1 MKTFVNR
8 PFAALLTVS
17 CVLFAT
23 VCVLGGY
30 IYYDFRADSE
40 RTLAEQNLRDTLL
53 KTNVRSLADAL
64 SEENRVTAYHFAKN
78 AADAA
83 ADTEHPDTVRFFR
96 TLSDA
101 VAGEE
106 RPLSDL
112 AAAVTLYL
120 ETGDVPSDFAV
131 SEEGTDKTDDQ
142 LDSEPASVSYFRALA
157 AEECASAMI
166 GVEGVL
172 RPAEK
177 SRTGEY
183 VFTCRNAYAVVDA
196 RTGAPLE
203 AEISVRRGGEG
214 RMSEADCR
222 AKADEFLRTYF
233 PPDIANAAVLTDVKP
248 GAGTFGF
255 GFRSGE
261 KNISLTVSRVSG
273 RVVRL
278 VAR

>member
-1 MKTFVNR
+1 MKNFVNR
-8 PFAALLTVS
+8 SSAALLTAA
-17 CVLFAT
+17 CILFAT

-30 IYYDFRADSE
+30 ICYDFRADTE
-40 RTLAEQNLRDTLL
+40 RTLAEQNLRSTLL
-53 KTNVRSLADAL
+53 KTNARSLADAL
-64 SEENRVTAYHFAKN
+64 TSENRVTAYHFARN

-83 ADTEHPDTVRFFR
+83 ADTASPDTVRFFR

-106 RPLSDL
+106 RPLTDL
-112 AAAVTLYL
+112 AAAVTMYL
-120 ETGDVPSDFAV
+120 ETGDIPADFAA
-131 SEEGTDKTDDQ
+131 SEDVLPDEEDP

-172 RPAEK
+172 RPAAK

-196 RTGAPLE
+196 RSGAPLE
-203 AEISVRRGGEG
+203 AELSVPRGGEV
-214 RMSEADCR
+214 RLDEADCM

-233 PPDIANAAVLTDVKP
+233 PPDIARAAALTGVQP
-248 GAGTFGF
+248 VGTAFAF
-255 GFRSGE
+255 DFRSGE
-261 KNISLTVSRVSG
+261 KNIRLTVSRVSG